1 MSYVPAKKTA
11 KAKPIGRGSQVTFQL
26 GASTVVGVVIDD
38 RGPIGPGGVRLLR
51 VRAVLDDLIDP
62 FEADVREDRLTAIYQ
77 AAV

>member
-1 MSYVPAKKTA
+1 MSYAPAKKSGRP
-11 KAKPIGRGSQVTFQL
+11 KPLGRGSSVSFQL
-26 GASTVVGVVIDD
+26 GGSTVVGVVIDD

-62 FEADVREDRLTAIYQ
+62 FEADVREDRLTPIYQ